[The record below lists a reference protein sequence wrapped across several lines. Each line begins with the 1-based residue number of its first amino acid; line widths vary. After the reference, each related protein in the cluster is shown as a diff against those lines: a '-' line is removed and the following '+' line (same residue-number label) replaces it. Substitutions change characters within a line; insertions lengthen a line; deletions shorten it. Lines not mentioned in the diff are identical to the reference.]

1 MTTEEF
7 MDAKSRAAYLRRELT
22 RNAKLYYD
30 LDAPEITDYAYDE
43 MLEELREIE
52 RLHPELVTPDSPTQ
66 RVGGQVAE
74 RFESFTHTVP
84 LLSLND
90 VFDLDEVRAFD
101 RRVRASIAQPE
112 YVVELKIDG
121 LSVALEY
128 EDGLFVRGATRGN
141 GLVGEDVTQ
150 NLKTVRSIPLSIGNV
165 PGRLVVRGE
174 VFMRHDAFEAL
185 NAQRQAA
192 GQPRFANCRNA
203 AAGSLRQLDSRIAA
217 QRSLDIF
224 CFNLQSYS
232 AHDFDTHSQTLD
244 WMKQL
249 GFQVSPYYNCFTD
262 MEAVCAEIER
272 LGALRDTLPFD
283 IDGAVVK
290 VNSIP
295 EREQLGESSKAP
307 RWAVAFKYPPEEK
320 RTKLLDIIVSV
331 GRTGVLTPNAVLE
344 PVTVAGSLVSRA
356 SLHNEDYISAKDIR
370 IGDMVYI
377 RKAGDIIPE
386 LARVD
391 LSARDGACRTFTMPT
406 CCPACGAQVVRDEQ
420 EAATR
425 CTNAAC
431 PAQLLRHLEYFASRT
446 AMDIDGLG
454 EAVIEQLVGEGLVH
468 SCADLYTLSRGQLT
482 ALPRFGEKSADNLLH
497 AIEESK
503 KRELYRLI
511 CSFGIR
517 QVGERCAKALARAFG
532 DLDRLMK
539 ASLDELCAI
548 EDVGAI
554 TAANIVE
561 FFAKPQTL
569 ELVERLRA
577 AGLNFVSEEE
587 TVDLRFAG
595 LTFVL
600 TGSLSRFTREEAAA
614 EIEKR
619 AGKVSSSVSKK
630 TSMVV
635 AGENAGSKL
644 EKANALGIR
653 VIDEKT
659 FAQMLSDSSSES
671 DPQ

>member
-1 MTTEEF
+1 
-7 MDAKSRAAYLRRELT
+7 MDAKSRAAYLRRELL

-30 LDAPEITDYAYDE
+30 LDTPEITDYAYDE
-43 MLEELREIE
+43 MLEELRRIE
-52 RLHPELVTPDSPTQ
+52 QAHPELITPDSPTQ
-66 RVGGQVAE
+66 RVGGQIAE
-74 RFESFTHTVP
+74 RFEPYTHVVP

-90 VFDLDEVRAFD
+90 VFDLEEVRAFD
-101 RRVRASIAQPE
+101 RRVRASVFEPE

-128 EDGLFVRGATRGN
+128 EDGLFIRGATRGN

-150 NLKTVRSIPLSIGNV
+150 NLKTIRSIPLSIADT
-165 PGRLVVRGE
+165 PGKLIVRGE
-174 VFMRHDAFEAL
+174 VFMRHDAFETL
-185 NAQRQAA
+185 NTQRVNA

-217 QRSLDIF
+217 QRNLDIF

-232 AHDFDTHSQTLD
+232 ARSFQTHSQTLD
-244 WMKQL
+244 WMKQC
-249 GFQVSPYYNCFTD
+249 GFQVSPYYNRFTD
-262 MEAVCAEIER
+262 IEAVCAEIQR
-272 LGALRDTLPFD
+272 LGDLRNTLPFD

-320 RTKLLDIIVSV
+320 RTKLLDIVVSV

-356 SLHNEDYISAKDIR
+356 SLHNEDYIAAKDIR
-370 IGDMVYI
+370 IGDMVFI

-391 LSARDGACRTFTMPT
+391 LSARNVQCRTFKMPVS
-406 CCPACGAQVVRDEQ
+406 CPACGAQVVRDEQ

-425 CTNAAC
+425 CTNPSC
-431 PAQLLRHLEYFASRT
+431 PAQLLRHLTYFASRT

-454 EAVIEQLVGEGLVH
+454 EAVIEQLVGEGLIH
-468 SCADLYTLSRGQLT
+468 SCADLYTLTRDQLLK
-482 ALPRFGEKSADNLLH
+482 LPRFGEKSADNLLH
-497 AIEESK
+497 AIADSK
-503 KRELYRLI
+503 NREFYRLI

-517 QVGERCAKALARAFG
+517 QVGERCAKALAKSFG
-532 DLDRLMK
+532 TLDRLMQ
-539 ASLDELCAI
+539 ANLNELCAI

-561 FFAKPQTL
+561 FFAKPQTRDL
-569 ELVERLRA
+569 IEQLRA
-577 AGLNFVSEEE
+577 AGLNFSSEE
-587 TVDLRFAG
+587 TATDLRFAG

-600 TGSLSRFTREEAAA
+600 TGSLTQFTRDEAA
-614 EIEKR
+614 EQIEKR
-619 AGKVSSSVSKK
+619 SGKVSSSVSKK
-630 TSMVV
+630 TSIVV
-635 AGENAGSKL
+635 AGENAGTKL
-644 EKANALGIR
+644 EKARTLGIR
-653 VIDEKT
+653 IIDEQT
-659 FAQMLSDSSSES
+659 FIQMLSEYSSEKEL
-671 DPQ
+671 Q

>member
-1 MTTEEF
+1 

-52 RLHPELVTPDSPTQ
+52 QLHPELVTPDSPTQ

-74 RFESFTHTVP
+74 RFEPHTHTVP

-90 VFDLDEVRAFD
+90 VFDLEEVRAFD

-128 EDGLFVRGATRGN
+128 EDGLLVCGATRGN

-150 NLKTVRSIPLSIGNV
+150 NLKTVRTIPLSIGNV
-165 PGRLVVRGE
+165 PGKLVVRGE
-174 VFMRHDAFEAL
+174 VFMRHDAFAAL
-185 NAQRQAA
+185 NAARQDA

-232 AHDFDTHSQTLD
+232 EHGFGTHSQTLD

-262 MEAVCAEIER
+262 IEAVCAEIER
-272 LGALRDTLPFD
+272 LGTLRDVLSFD

-290 VNSIP
+290 VNSIAQ
-295 EREQLGESSKAP
+295 RGQLGESSKAP

-320 RTKLLDIIVSV
+320 RTKLLDIAVSV

-356 SLHNEDYISAKDIR
+356 SLHNEDYIAAKDIR
-370 IGDMVYI
+370 IGDMVFI

-391 LSARDGACRTFTMPT
+391 LSARSAECRAFAMPT
-406 CCPACGAQVVRDEQ
+406 HCPACGAQVVRDEQ

-425 CTNAAC
+425 CTNASC

-454 EAVIEQLVGEGLVH
+454 EAVVAQLVGEGLVH
-468 SCADLYTLSRGQLT
+468 SCADLYTLTREQLT

-497 AIEESK
+497 AIENSK
-503 KRELYRLI
+503 SRELYRLV

-532 DLDRLMK
+532 SLDRLMK
-539 ASLDELCAI
+539 ATGDELCAI
-548 EDVGAI
+548 EDVGAV

-561 FFAKPQTL
+561 FFAKPQTQ

-587 TVDLRFAG
+587 TTDLRFAG

-600 TGSLSRFTREEAAA
+600 TGSLSRFTRDEAAQ

-619 AGKVSSSVSKK
+619 SGKVSSSVSKK
-630 TSMVV
+630 TSIVV

-653 VIDEKT
+653 VINEEAFT
-659 FAQMLSDSSSES
+659 QMLSSSLSETNL
-671 DPQ
+671 Q